1 MIVILMGVT
10 GSGKTTIGR
19 QLAQTLGCPFYDGDD
34 YHSQANKEK
43 MASGIPLTDEDRMS
57 WLQALHGE
65 MKKWEERSSQTF
77 LACSALKQKYR
88 DLLSD
93 RIPVRWIYLKGDI
106 GVIRQRLQGRK
117 DHFAGPNLL
126 ESQFE
131 ALEEP
136 QKALLVDI
144 EKEPDNIVK
153 QLVEALKGTS

>member
-1 MIVILMGVT
+1 MILILMGVT
-10 GSGKTTIGR
+10 GSGKTTIGQR
-19 QLAQTLGCPFYDGDD
+19 LAQTLGCPFYDGDD
-34 YHSQANKEK
+34 YHSQANKKK
-43 MASGIPLTDEDRMS
+43 MSMGIPLTDEDRMS
-57 WLQALHGE
+57 WLQILHAA
-65 MKKWEERSSQTF
+65 MKKWEKESPRTL

-93 RIPVRWIYLKGDI
+93 RIPVQWIYLKGDI
-106 GVIRQRLQGRK
+106 AVIRQRLQGRK
-117 DHFAGPNLL
+117 DHFAGPDLL

-144 EKEPDNIVK
+144 EKEPDTIVK